1 MKNSQKNPLFRQ
13 TLAANLLASGA
24 SQLAVPILA
33 QTAPLTSAGTPISS
47 TGTATYE
54 DPNAPGVSINAT
66 SNTVTITVAEVAGIT
81 VTSAGVNDTNGGSV
95 STSDLLNF
103 DYLITNV
110 GNDPTRFFIPG
121 TPQTIIGGTADTLQ
135 VVAINGVTLT
145 TPVNLP
151 ATGFTDNATF
161 VAAVAAQIPGF
172 TGSFTSGGS
181 IQVRVPVTVTAT
193 AAGNPI
199 TVQFGN
205 TPSNTQNQPWDGT
218 DSDDVRTADNSG
230 TTNGDISGL
239 PVNGEREA
247 SSSQSTTL
255 ATAITTRALATV
267 LNTRTAVNPQTT
279 AVTDDLITYR
289 LDLRVESTSPNPS
302 FTPGTLEG
310 TTISLDGS
318 PQTRILVSDMVPAGT
333 AVDPTFII
341 PTAPAGWQPVYSTS
355 ATATPNDAINPV
367 ETQWI
372 SVPAGGTIPAGATR
386 VGFVFTGTLAP
397 GSTTTTNPNGFQ
409 FRVITSGLPATG
421 GNVSNLAQ
429 SFGETL
435 NDTANTVNYDESGD
449 NRPNN
454 FNDDNTTTDPTGAG
468 GFDLA
473 VDNGVANPGIQ
484 GTDANNNNTGTG
496 TDGESNA
503 LAIAPPGSIFNGPL
517 NQPGATGP
525 GGSNQNDL
533 TNKSATN
540 LPANSQA
547 PFDPNTVT
555 FNNTVNN
562 PGNTTLNNVV
572 LKPIAPS
579 QADFVADGTAS
590 NQTDRNTGF
599 GTDADLPSGTTVT
612 IDPDGAGSLFATYTW
627 NGTTFNL
634 TSGAH
639 IVLASLGATNSLNY
653 TVTVDLPTGIPQVLA
668 FPVPIVSFVDTDG
681 DSIFDRTPAT
691 STLEPIFNL
700 KIDRE
705 YTGYIQL
712 LKQSQ
717 VLQGT
722 SPDTVSA
729 ANAALNADPKTPVP
743 SNIILYQIG
752 YTNISTPPSAGISG
766 SVLLNASNLAIN
778 EDGTA
783 APNNWAGFTTHQQAT
798 VTNPVTP
805 VQFFNGTTPL
815 GTTAPVTGITVTRYL
830 NNVGT
835 VAPSGTGTFTF
846 QRRVN

>member
-1 MKNSQKNPLFRQ
+1 MKNSQRKPLFRQ
-13 TLAANLLASGA
+13 ILTATLLVGGV
-24 SQLAVPILA
+24 SQLAAPLLA
-33 QTAPLTSAGTPISS
+33 QTAPLTSAGTSISN

-54 DPNAPGVSINAT
+54 DPNAPGVTINST

-95 STSDLLNF
+95 STGDPLNF

-121 TPQTIIGGTADTLQ
+121 APQTITGGTAGTLQ

-145 TPVNLP
+145 TPVSVP
-151 ATGFTDNATF
+151 ATGFTDDAAF
-161 VAAVAAQIPGF
+161 VTAVAAQIPGF
-172 TGSFTSGGS
+172 AGSFAAGSS
-181 IQVRVPVTVTAT
+181 IQVRVPVTVTDT
-193 AAGNPI
+193 AAGSPI
-199 TVQFGN
+199 TVQLGN
-205 TPSNTQNQPWDGT
+205 TPSNAQNQPWDLT

-230 TTNGDISGL
+230 TANGDINLS

-267 LNTRTAVNPQTT
+267 LNTRAAVNPQTT

-289 LDLRVESTSPNPS
+289 LDLRVESSSPNPA

-318 PQTRILVSDMVPAGT
+318 SQTRILVSDVVPAGT

-355 ATATPNDAINPV
+355 ATATPNDAINPA

-372 SVPAGGTIPAGATR
+372 SVPAGGTIPVGATR

-409 FRVITSGLPATG
+409 FRVVTSGLLTAG

-435 NDTANTVNYDESGD
+435 NDAADTVNYDESGD
-449 NRPNN
+449 NKPNN
-454 FNDDNTTTDPTGAG
+454 FNDDNTSTDPTGAG
-468 GFDLA
+468 SFDPT
-473 VDNGVANPGIQ
+473 VDNGVADPATQ
-484 GTDANNNNTGTG
+484 GTDASNNNTGTG
-496 TDGESNA
+496 PDGEVNV
-503 LAIAPPGSIFNGPL
+503 LAIAPPGSIFSGPL

-525 GGSNQNDL
+525 GGSTQNDF
-533 TNKSATN
+533 TNKSATD
-540 LPANSQA
+540 LPLNSQA
-547 PFDPNTVT
+547 TFDPALVT
-555 FNNTVNN
+555 FSSTVSN

-572 LKPIAPS
+572 LRPIAPS
-579 QADFVADGTAS
+579 QADFVADGIAA
-590 NQTDRNTGF
+590 NQIDRNTGF
-599 GTDADLPSGTTVT
+599 GIDTDLPIGTTVT
-612 IDPDGAGSLFATYTW
+612 IDPDGAGALFATYTW
-627 NGTTFNL
+627 DGTTFNL

-639 IVLASLGATNSLNY
+639 IVLASLGATSSLNY
-653 TVTVDLPTGIPQVLA
+653 TVAVDLPAGTPQALA

-681 DSIFDRTPAT
+681 DSIFDRTSAT
-691 STLEPIFNL
+691 PTIEPIFNL
-700 KIDRE
+700 TINRE

-712 LKQSQ
+712 LKRSQ
-717 VLQGT
+717 ILQGT
-722 SPDTVSA
+722 SPDLVST
-729 ANAALNADPKTPVP
+729 ANATLDANPKTPVP
-743 SNIILYQIG
+743 GNIILYQIG
-752 YTNISTPPSAGISG
+752 YTNISTPPSAGISS
-766 SVLLNASNLAIN
+766 SVLLNASNLVIN
-778 EDGTA
+778 ENGAA
-783 APNNWAGFTTHQQAT
+783 APNTWAGFTTHQQAT
-798 VTNPVTP
+798 TTSPVTP

-815 GTTAPVTGITVTRYL
+815 GTTDPVTGTAVTQYL

-835 VAPSGTGTFTF
+835 IAAGGTGTFTF